1 MKPIIRDLAAIALT
15 LLTCVSCT
23 KVQESAKPLQA
34 ELSQVSFSLT
44 AAAGITSPIRVFG
57 FDKDN
62 HFIAEN
68 TSVPLPDTSV
78 VQQMVLPVGDDK
90 IVLLTGAG
98 SKGDNALIAT
108 TMSPHMASFYDP
120 MLRLTDVGAGLPEP
134 TDYFYGKR
142 LFTLQAGPIVSMI
155 IEMKHLCSKTRV
167 EFINSVPN
175 TINSA
180 QVYIE
185 NAGREIGF
193 DGSVLSVGTTV
204 RHSFVK
210 GANNLLPTGEFLLF
224 PSKSGIKPIV
234 HAILTLADGHQ
245 KVFRKEIDYQ
255 FISNKILKFTF
266 DLAQLEDN
274 IELTTTVAD
283 WDGSVSQTVQSDLKL
298 RFTNGNASNYTKADV
313 TLQHNFSPTNSYPIH
328 LAGLALTPNA
338 GNQLELSVPLTN
350 LEQGSYTITS
360 VTLYDADGSFE
371 ALRAPV
377 DFDMGL
383 ALNSIDADVLN
394 RTQHEYNMIRE
405 WLKVLDGN
413 AGATFPTTT
422 ILNQMQSMT
431 DAQMATLLPTLGF
444 TSVVTGTESR
454 ITELNIPSS
463 ANALASFVVTDNAR
477 QLMKLNHISLPV
489 CQVRTFSAKNMP
501 ALTTVDLSH
510 NTMSSIAL
518 SLCPLLTGFST
529 NFTSADKLALTSLD
543 ISSTAISSLPS
554 GLTNLQTLRWANCAL
569 TDVSAV
575 VACPLLTLLDI
586 SYNNLILYPDVTSL
600 TSLASYNVSNN
611 NIISCA
617 LSYMRTYGADNILPQ
632 RQGYNWWCP

>member
-1 MKPIIRDLAAIALT
+1 MKPIIRDLAAITLT
-15 LLTCVSCT
+15 LLASVSCT
-23 KVQESAKPLQA
+23 KVDESAKPLQA

-44 AAAGITSPIRVFG
+44 AASGITSPIRVFG

-120 MLRLTDVGAGLPEP
+120 MLRLTDAGAGLPEP
-134 TDYFYGKR
+134 ADYFYGKR
-142 LFTLQAGPIVSMI
+142 LFTLQSGPIVSMI

-180 QVYIE
+180 KVYIE

-193 DGSVLSVGTTV
+193 DGSTLSVGTTV

-274 IELTTTVAD
+274 IELTTTIAD
-283 WDGSVSQTVQSDLKL
+283 WDGTVSQTVQSDLKL
-298 RFTNGNASNYTKADV
+298 RFTNGNATNYTKADV

-350 LEQGSYTITS
+350 LEQGAYTITG

-394 RTQHEYNMIRE
+394 RTQHEYNMVRE

-444 TSVVTGTESR
+444 TSTVIGTESR

-463 ANALASFVVTDNAR
+463 TSALASFVVTDNAR
-477 QLMKLNHISLPV
+477 QLMKLNRISLPT
-489 CQVRTFSAKNMP
+489 CQVRTFSAKNLP

-518 SLCPLLTGFST
+518 SGCPLLTGFST

-554 GLTNLQTLRWANCAL
+554 GLTNLQTLRWANCSL

-575 VACPLLTLLDI
+575 LACPLLTLLDI
-586 SYNNLILYPDVTSL
+586 SYNKLILYPDVTSL

-611 NIISCA
+611 DIISCA

-632 RQGYNWWCP
+632 RLGYNWWCP